1 MVSDLAEKEKSSAA
15 AGSIQAKS
23 VENLP
28 RMDSIVMTEVE
39 IEKVVVNDE
48 NKMDFDEE
56 TDAETNAETDAETD
70 AETEHDNKESLA
82 IADVQTD
89 TVEGRALGEKAETVS
104 IATEE
109 EKNVKD
115 FNINSDVEVHVA
127 PKTEREKREVNDAHR
142 KGKKDTGLKEKLLKQ
157 LKTNGKKVLK
167 QIALRIVE

>member
-1 MVSDLAEKEKSSAA
+1 MISDLAEKEKLPAA

-23 VENLP
+23 AENLP

-39 IEKVVVNDE
+39 IEKVVVSNE
-48 NKMDFDEE
+48 NKMDFDAE
-56 TDAETNAETDAETD
+56 TDAETNAET
-70 AETEHDNKESLA
+70 EHDYKESPA
-82 IADVQTD
+82 ITDVQTD
-89 TVEGRALGEKAETVS
+89 TVEGRALGEQVEAGS

-109 EKNVKD
+109 ETNVED

-127 PKTEREKREVNDAHR
+127 AKTERKKREVNNAHR

-157 LKTNGKKVLK
+157 LKTNGKKALK